1 MEREIKYKMTILH
14 TAEDHIGIN
23 NKFGCPGI
31 KEYYKTGKYLVE
43 AFIGKRRFRVGLFDS
58 LEEAIEA
65 KHIADAKKQDG
76 ILQEWLATKP
86 YTTIVRNYRQK

>member
-1 MEREIKYKMTILH
+1 MTILH

-43 AFIGKRRFRVGLFDS
+43 AFISKRRFRVGLFDS
-58 LEEAIEA
+58 LDEAIEA
-65 KHIADAKKQDG
+65 KQIADAKKQEG
-76 ILQEWLATKP
+76 VLEEWLATNP
-86 YTTIVRNYRQK
+86 YNKRAYKKRRDLLSP